1 MKKRLIF
8 FLPILLVILS
18 FAAHKFYV
26 SIYQIN
32 YDANKKRVEIT
43 ARLFVDDLNL
53 VLEKTYHKKTNLGT
67 QNQSKEEEQLLI
79 DYLSNHITVTVN
91 GSKKKLQFVRTEL
104 DTNILICY
112 LKINDISKIT
122 SFEIQNNAFMEQFDT
137 QQNIIQSSILGEKN
151 SLLFTS
157 DNYKGKLK

>member
-32 YDANKKRVEIT
+32 YDASKKRVEIT

>member
-32 YDANKKRVEIT
+32 YDASKKRVEIT
-43 ARLFVDDLNL
+43 ARLFVDDLNF

-67 QNQSKEEEQLLI
+67 PNQSKDEELLLI
-79 DYLSNHITVTVN
+79 DYLSNHIFVSIN

-112 LKINDISKIT
+112 LKINDIPKIGA
-122 SFEIQNNAFMEQFDT
+122 FEIQNNAFMEQFDT
-137 QQNIIQSSILGEKN
+137 QQNIIQSSIMGEKN

-157 DNYKGKLK
+157 DKYKGILK